1 MLQKTPQSD
10 IVPEAAPA
18 PEPQISAILQA
29 ARPARRVGRYVAIGI
44 AALALLAGIWV
55 WYGTTGT
62 AAVTYTTAAVT
73 RGDLTVTVTATG
85 TVQPT
90 NTIEVS
96 SELSGTIDTVNAD
109 YNATVAAGQVLATLK
124 TDKLEANVTLAR
136 ATVTAREA
144 EVLQAEVTEATAA
157 TALDR
162 SRQLLARG
170 IVTEEAF
177 ETAKATHDRA
187 VAALAVAGAN
197 LETARANLAIAGN
210 ELAKAEIVSPVD
222 GIVLARDVA
231 AGQTVAA
238 SLQAP
243 VLFTLAEDLTRMQLE
258 VNIDEADI
266 ASVAEGDTATFSVES
281 YQGRTFPAAIAQVR
295 YSPATVEGVVTYK
308 ANLSVDNADLSL
320 RPGMTATADVVVD
333 EVTDTLLI
341 PNAALRWSP
350 PAVATSSGG
359 NGAGLLGL
367 LMPSRPQQQ
376 PAAAAASSDGSRTI
390 WVLRDRTPVSVVV
403 VTGNS
408 DGSHTA
414 VVGGDLA
421 EGDQVIVGS
430 RTAS

>member
-1 MLQKTPQSD
+1 MLQKTPQTE
-10 IVPEAAPA
+10 IAPEAASA
-18 PEPQISAILQA
+18 PEAGISAILQS
-29 ARPARRVGRYVAIGI
+29 ARPARRVGRYVAAGI
-44 AALALLAGIWV
+44 AALTVLAGLWA

-96 SELSGTIDTVNAD
+96 SELSGTVDTVNAD
-109 YNATVAAGQVLATLK
+109 YNATVAAGEVLATLK
-124 TDKLEANVTLAR
+124 TDKLQANVTLAR

-144 EVLQAEVTEATAA
+144 EVVQADVTEATAA

-162 SRQLLARG
+162 AERLLARG
-170 IVTEEAF
+170 VVTEEAF
-177 ETAKATHDRA
+177 ETAQATHDRA

-197 LETARANLAIAGN
+197 LETARANLAIAEN
-210 ELAKAEIVSPVD
+210 ELTKAEIVSPVD

-266 ASVAEGDTATFSVES
+266 ASVSEGDTATFSVES
-281 YQGRTFPAAIAQVR
+281 YQGRTFPATIAQVR

-308 ANLSVDNADLSL
+308 AILSVDNADLSL
-320 RPGMTATADVVVD
+320 RPGMTAIADILVE
-333 EVTDTLLI
+333 EVPDTLLV

-350 PAVATSSGG
+350 PAAATSSG

-367 LMPSRPQQQ
+367 LMPRRPQTQST
-376 PAAAAASSDGSRTI
+376 AAVASVDGRRTI
-390 WVLRDRTPVSVVV
+390 WVLRDGAPVAASV
-403 VTGNS
+403 VTGAS
-408 DGSHTA
+408 DGSYTA

-421 EGDQVIVGS
+421 DGDQVIVGS